1 MRAEIHQIVTFAD
14 EVFKGNPAFVVSLPR
29 GTPDETMQALAG
41 QLGEPVLASLRPS
54 DDGLTALHFH
64 SPDGRHG
71 GAGHA
76 MMAAAH
82 VGFEAL
88 PQRTSLTFVMADGS
102 RRTIRREGRRISV
115 PWPLMPGYA
124 IEKRH
129 ELGAA
134 LGAMPLKTFEAA
146 FGYVA
151 VYDDADE
158 VSSLKPDQDAVARLE
173 RGAVI
178 ATAQGK
184 RSDFVLR
191 VFAPKLG
198 LPEDP
203 VCGTAH
209 RILVPYW
216 AERLGRQALHS
227 EQLSPRGGDLWC
239 TLFADHVEISGHSLR
254 FLSGA
259 IELPDP

>member
-1 MRAEIHQIVTFAD
+1 MRAGIHQIVTFAD

-29 GTPDETMQALAG
+29 DAPDATLQALAS
-41 QLGEPVLASLRPS
+41 QLGEPVLASLRPG
-54 DDGLTALHFH
+54 DGGLTSLHFH
-64 SPDGRHG
+64 TPEGRHG

-82 VGFEAL
+82 VGFETM
-88 PQRTSLTFVMADGS
+88 PQETALTFIMADGS
-102 RRTIRREGRRISV
+102 QRRIRREGARISV
-115 PWPLMPGYA
+115 PWPLMPFHA
-124 IEKRH
+124 LEKRH

-134 LGAMPLKTFEAA
+134 LGARPIQTFEAA

-158 VSSLKPDQDAVARLE
+158 VEALIPDQDAVARFD

-216 AERLGRQALHS
+216 AEKLGRKVLHS

-239 TLFADHVEISGHSLR
+239 ALFADHVEISGHSRR
-254 FLSGA
+254 FLTGA

>member
-1 MRAEIHQIVTFAD
+1 MRAEVHQIVTFA
-14 EVFKGNPAFVVSLPR
+14 EEAFRGNPAFVVSLADEM
-29 GTPDETMQALAG
+29 PDETMQALAG
-41 QLGEPVLASLRPS
+41 QLGEPVLASLRPAGGRLRS
-54 DDGLTALHFH
+54 LHFH
-64 SPDGRHG
+64 SPGGRHG

-82 VGFEAL
+82 VGFEAT
-88 PQRTSLTFVMADGS
+88 PEETALTFLMADGS

-115 PWPLMPGYA
+115 PWPLMPGHA
-124 IEKRH
+124 IEKRK

-134 LGAMPLKTFEAA
+134 LRSMPLETFDAP

-151 VYDDADE
+151 VFEDPGQ
-158 VSSLKPDQDAVARLE
+158 VGSLDPDQAAVARLE

-178 ATAQGK
+178 ATARGD

-191 VFAPKLG
+191 VFAPRLG

-209 RILVPYW
+209 RILAPYW
-216 AERLGRQALHS
+216 AGRLGRPELHS
-227 EQLSPRGGDLWC
+227 EQLSPRGGNLWC
-239 TLFADHVEISGHSLR
+239 TLRDDHVIISGHSLR

-259 IELPDP
+259 IDLPDP